1 MAEERDEKKINPGG
15 PEEPSRE
22 DEIGTDQGT
31 SSGSEQTEDTKRGET
46 EKKKKQD
53 APEQTGKTGEK
64 MQQSPSQ
71 KMSLFERFGLLL
83 SRIRRFFHHILHP
96 QPDSQII
103 PKRRRPFE
111 RRQKTAEEQADPKKE
126 DPSKEQEEQKDQDQ
140 DKKGKGQETQKD
152 ADKKGTSKEE
162 TEKQGTEKQEDT
174 RKQSGQKKEQESGA
188 RESDEVSRME
198 KRTKEAKQK
207 RSLRDYGNLFFHIIA
222 RRGLGREGYMH
233 ALQMGEQAE
242 REAKEEAAR
251 ASQGDSQRSQPDG
264 NGGSKTPM
272 PDVNKPDQ
280 SKTERQE
287 GEKGQPDKPEPQPE
301 RPLKHLYEVFTKDT
315 AESNKFL
322 ANYEKR
328 LAEHLEQIEHQ
339 PVDAK
344 ATRNGDGTITFDI
357 ACGKDE
363 MGTKASFLKATDIHV
378 TMDSNYNIIEAVGRD
393 ENNQEMDV
401 TETLGAYIAA
411 DLAGNFREDY
421 NRADDVHNVLSGK
434 TFADA
439 VTRTVKDP
447 EPLHIIQWNAVNPGR
462 GKDYGDVRIDNVL
475 YHVQSMGYTS
485 TDNKSNSMNDIV
497 FTPVN
502 GQGKA
507 FKIPSDHAQ
516 QAAGFTSR
524 TFAEA
529 KKTEATID
537 GYLKSCDQIDAST
550 KELQEKQKELSA
562 SRAKENA
569 LMKYNPE
576 SPELTEITKQNK
588 ILNYQCKELK
598 QQISGALKDLVDDLN
613 AKQQADHPLQNDPPS
628 MDDTD
633 ALRKYLET
641 QKQPVTECIQ
651 SIEKTCGTMTMEEAE
666 AKATEAKDAIR
677 KQIETARAVHIEN
690 VNRER
695 QDIRHIFDTVLPT
708 AKNDPFAW
716 SLEELNAAALDP
728 DRSLQEIL
736 EPEPEAEQGQEQGQ
750 EQRQTKG
757 QEQEGEEHEER
768 E

>member
-15 PEEPSRE
+15 LEEPSRE
-22 DEIGTDQGT
+22 DEIGAGQNAP
-31 SSGSEQTEDTKRGET
+31 SNSEQTEDAKREET

-53 APEQTGKTGEK
+53 APEQTGKTGEE

-111 RRQKTAEEQADPKKE
+111 RRQKTAEEQVDPKKE

-162 TEKQGTEKQEDT
+162 TEKQEDT

-207 RSLRDYGNLFFHIIA
+207 RSLHDYGNLFFHIIA

-272 PDVNKPDQ
+272 PDANKSDQ

-328 LAEHLEQIEHQ
+328 LAEHLEKIAHQ
-339 PVDAK
+339 PVDTK

-357 ACGKDE
+357 ACSKDE

-401 TETLGAYIAA
+401 TETLGTYIAA

-421 NRADDVHNVLSGK
+421 NRADDVHNILSGK

-447 EPLHIIQWNAVNPGR
+447 EPDRITPWNAIDPGR

-475 YHVQSMGYTS
+475 YHAQSMGYTS
-485 TDNKSNSMNDIV
+485 TDNKSHSMNDIV

-507 FKIPSDHAQ
+507 FKIPSDRAQ
-516 QAAGFTSR
+516 LAAGFTSR
-524 TFAEA
+524 IFVEA
-529 KKTEATID
+529 KKTEAMID

-550 KELQEKQKELSA
+550 RELQEKQKELFA
-562 SRAKENA
+562 SRAKENS
-569 LMKYNPE
+569 LREHSPE
-576 SPELTEITKQNK
+576 SPELAEIAKQNK

-598 QQISGALKDLVDDLN
+598 QQIGGALKDLVDDLN
-613 AKQQADHPLQNDPPS
+613 AKQQAEHLLQNDPPS
-628 MDDTD
+628 VDNTD
-633 ALRKYLET
+633 AFRKYLEA
-641 QKQPVTECIQ
+641 QKQPVTERIQ
-651 SIEKTCGTMTMEEAE
+651 SIERTCGAMTMEEAE
-666 AKATEAKDAIR
+666 AKAAAAKDAIG
-677 KQIETARAVHIEN
+677 KQIEAARAIHIEN

-708 AKNDPFAW
+708 AKNGPFAW

-728 DRSLQEIL
+728 DHSLQEIL
-736 EPEPEAEQGQEQGQ
+736 EPEAKAEQNQGQEQTKDQ
-750 EQRQTKG
+750 ER
-757 QEQEGEEHEER
+757 EGEEHEER

>member
-22 DEIGTDQGT
+22 DEIGIDQGT
-31 SSGSEQTEDTKRGET
+31 SSGSEQTEDAKRGET

-53 APEQTGKTGEK
+53 APEQTGKTGEE

-152 ADKKGTSKEE
+152 AGKKGTSKEE

-272 PDVNKPDQ
+272 PDANKPDQ

-393 ENNQEMDV
+393 ENNQEMDI

-439 VTRTVKDP
+439 VTRAAKDP
-447 EPLHIIQWNAVNPGR
+447 EPLLIIPWNAVNPGR
-462 GKDYGDVRIDNVL
+462 G
-475 YHVQSMGYTS
+475 
-485 TDNKSNSMNDIV
+485 
-497 FTPVN
+497 
-502 GQGKA
+502 A
-507 FKIPSDHAQ
+507 
-516 QAAGFTSR
+516 
-524 TFAEA
+524 
-529 KKTEATID
+529 
-537 GYLKSCDQIDAST
+537 
-550 KELQEKQKELSA
+550 
-562 SRAKENA
+562 
-569 LMKYNPE
+569 
-576 SPELTEITKQNK
+576 
-588 ILNYQCKELK
+588 
-598 QQISGALKDLVDDLN
+598 
-613 AKQQADHPLQNDPPS
+613 
-628 MDDTD
+628 
-633 ALRKYLET
+633 
-641 QKQPVTECIQ
+641 
-651 SIEKTCGTMTMEEAE
+651 
-666 AKATEAKDAIR
+666 
-677 KQIETARAVHIEN
+677 
-690 VNRER
+690 
-695 QDIRHIFDTVLPT
+695 
-708 AKNDPFAW
+708 
-716 SLEELNAAALDP
+716 
-728 DRSLQEIL
+728 
-736 EPEPEAEQGQEQGQ
+736 
-750 EQRQTKG
+750 
-757 QEQEGEEHEER
+757 
-768 E
+768 

>member
-1 MAEERDEKKINPGG
+1 MAEERDENRINHGG
-15 PEEPSRE
+15 PEDPSHE
-22 DEIGTDQGT
+22 DGTRADQGAP
-31 SSGSEQTEDTKRGET
+31 SGTGRTEDTKHGET
-46 EKKKKQD
+46 EGKKKQD
-53 APEQTGKTGEK
+53 APEQTGKAGEE
-64 MQQSPSQ
+64 MEQSPPQ

-152 ADKKGTSKEE
+152 TDKKGTSKEE

-174 RKQSGQKKEQESGA
+174 RKQSGQKKEQESA
-188 RESDEVSRME
+188 ERNSDEVSRME
-198 KRTKEAKQK
+198 KRAKEAKQK

-251 ASQGDSQRSQPDG
+251 ASREDSSKFQPDG
-264 NGGSKTPM
+264 NGPM
-272 PDVNKPDQ
+272 PDGNKPDQ
-280 SKTERQE
+280 SKTERQG

-447 EPLHIIQWNAVNPGR
+447 DPLLIIPWNAVNPGR

-485 TDNKSNSMNDIV
+485 TDNKSSSMDDIV

-516 QAAGFTSR
+516 KAAGFTSR
-524 TFAEA
+524 TFAKA
-529 KKTEATID
+529 KKTEAMID

-550 KELQEKQKELSA
+550 KELQEKQKELSV

-569 LMKYNPE
+569 LTKNNPE
-576 SPELTEITKQNK
+576 SPELAEITKQNK

-598 QQISGALKDLVDDLN
+598 QQIDGAFKNLVDDLN

-633 ALRKYLET
+633 ALRKYLEA
-641 QKQPVTECIQ
+641 QKQPVTKCIQ
-651 SIEKTCGTMTMEEAE
+651 SIEKTCGTMTIEEAE
-666 AKATEAKDAIR
+666 AKAAEAKDAIR
-677 KQIETARAVHIEN
+677 KQIEAARAVHIEN

-708 AKNDPFAW
+708 AKNGPFAW

-750 EQRQTKG
+750 EQSQTKG

>member
-22 DEIGTDQGT
+22 DETRADQGAP
-31 SSGSEQTEDTKRGET
+31 SGTGRTEDAKHGET
-46 EKKKKQD
+46 EGKKKQD
-53 APEQTGKTGEK
+53 AHEQTGKTGEE

-111 RRQKTAEEQADPKKE
+111 RRQKTAEEQVDPKKE

-162 TEKQGTEKQEDT
+162 TEKQEDT

-207 RSLRDYGNLFFHIIA
+207 RSLHDYGNLFFHIIA

-251 ASQGDSQRSQPDG
+251 ASQRDSQRSQPDG

-272 PDVNKPDQ
+272 PDANKSDQ

-357 ACGKDE
+357 ACSKDE

-421 NRADDVHNVLSGK
+421 NRADDVHNILSGK

-447 EPLHIIQWNAVNPGR
+447 EPDRITPWNAIDPGR

-475 YHVQSMGYTS
+475 YHAQSMGYTS
-485 TDNKSNSMNDIV
+485 TDNKSHSMNDIV

-507 FKIPSDHAQ
+507 FKIPSDRAQ
-516 QAAGFTSR
+516 LAAGFTSR
-524 TFAEA
+524 IFVEA
-529 KKTEATID
+529 KKTEAMID
-537 GYLKSCDQIDAST
+537 GHLKSCDQIDAST
-550 KELQEKQKELSA
+550 RELQEKQKELFA
-562 SRAKENA
+562 SRTKENT
-569 LMKYNPE
+569 LKERSPE
-576 SPELTEITKQNK
+576 SPELAEIAKQNK

-598 QQISGALKDLVDDLN
+598 QQINGALKDLVDDLN
-613 AKQQADHPLQNDPPS
+613 AKQQADHLLQNDPPS
-628 MDDTD
+628 IDNTD
-633 ALRKYLET
+633 ALRKYLEA
-641 QKQPVTECIQ
+641 QKQPVTKRIR
-651 SIEKTCGTMTMEEAE
+651 SIERACGAMTLEEAE
-666 AKATEAKDAIR
+666 AKAEAAKDAIGKR
-677 KQIETARAVHIEN
+677 IEAARAIHIEN

-708 AKNDPFAW
+708 AKNGPFAW

-736 EPEPEAEQGQEQGQ
+736 EPELEAEQGQEQGQ

>member
-1 MAEERDEKKINPGG
+1 MAEERDENRINHGG
-15 PEEPSRE
+15 PEDPSRE
-22 DEIGTDQGT
+22 DGTRTDQGAP
-31 SSGSEQTEDTKRGET
+31 SGTGQTEDTKREESEG
-46 EKKKKQD
+46 KKKQD
-53 APEQTGKTGEK
+53 APEQTEKTGEE
-64 MQQSPSQ
+64 MQQSPPQ

-83 SRIRRFFHHILHP
+83 SRIRRFFHRILHP

-111 RRQKTAEEQADPKKE
+111 QRQKTAEEQADPKKE

-140 DKKGKGQETQKD
+140 SKKGKGQEEQKD
-152 ADKKGTSKEE
+152 TDKKGSSKEE

-174 RKQSGQKKEQESGA
+174 RKQSGQKKEQESTERG
-188 RESDEVSRME
+188 SDEVSRME
-198 KRTKEAKQK
+198 KRTKEAKQR

-242 REAKEEAAR
+242 REAKEAAR
-251 ASQGDSQRSQPDG
+251 ASREDSSKFQPDG
-264 NGGSKTPM
+264 NVPM
-272 PDVNKPDQ
+272 PDGNKPDQ
-280 SKTERQE
+280 SKTERQG

-363 MGTKASFLKATDIHV
+363 MGTKASFLKATDLHI
-378 TMDSNYNIIEAVGRD
+378 TMDSNYNVIEAVGRD

-447 EPLHIIQWNAVNPGR
+447 DQLLIIPWNAVYPGR

-485 TDNKSNSMNDIV
+485 TDNKSSSMDDIV

-516 QAAGFTSR
+516 KAAGFTSR
-524 TFAEA
+524 TFAKA
-529 KKTEATID
+529 KKTEAMID
-537 GYLKSCDQIDAST
+537 GYLKSCDQLDAST

-562 SRAKENA
+562 SRAKENY
-569 LMKYNPE
+569 LTKYNPG
-576 SPELTEITKQNK
+576 SSELAGITKQNK
-588 ILNYQCKELK
+588 ILNYQYKELK
-598 QQISGALKDLVDDLN
+598 QQIDGAFKNLVDDLN

-628 MDDTD
+628 MDNTD
-633 ALRKYLET
+633 AVRKYLEA

-651 SIEKTCGTMTMEEAE
+651 SIEKTCGTMTIEEAE
-666 AKATEAKDAIR
+666 AQAAEAKDAIR
-677 KQIETARAVHIEN
+677 KQIEAARAVHIEN

-708 AKNDPFAW
+708 AKNGPFAW

-736 EPEPEAEQGQEQGQ
+736 EPEPEAEQGQEQS
-750 EQRQTKG
+750 QTKD
-757 QEQEGEEHEER
+757 QEQESEEHEER

>member
-15 PEEPSRE
+15 LEEPSRE
-22 DEIGTDQGT
+22 DEIGAGQNAP
-31 SSGSEQTEDTKRGET
+31 SNSEQTEDAKREET

-53 APEQTGKTGEK
+53 APEQTGKTGEE

-111 RRQKTAEEQADPKKE
+111 RRQKTAEEQVDPKKE

-162 TEKQGTEKQEDT
+162 TEKQEDT

-207 RSLRDYGNLFFHIIA
+207 RSLHDYGNLFFHIIA

-272 PDVNKPDQ
+272 PDANKSDQ

-328 LAEHLEQIEHQ
+328 LAEHLEKIAHQ
-339 PVDAK
+339 PVDTK

-357 ACGKDE
+357 ACSKDE

-421 NRADDVHNVLSGK
+421 NRADDVHNILSGK

-447 EPLHIIQWNAVNPGR
+447 EPDRITPWNAIDPGR

-475 YHVQSMGYTS
+475 YHAQSMGYTS
-485 TDNKSNSMNDIV
+485 TDNKSHSMNDIV

-507 FKIPSDHAQ
+507 FKIPSDRAQ
-516 QAAGFTSR
+516 LAAGFTSR
-524 TFAEA
+524 IFVEA
-529 KKTEATID
+529 KKTEAMID
-537 GYLKSCDQIDAST
+537 GHLKSCDQIDAST
-550 KELQEKQKELSA
+550 RELQEKQKELFA
-562 SRAKENA
+562 SRTKENT
-569 LMKYNPE
+569 LKERSPE
-576 SPELTEITKQNK
+576 SPELAEIAKQNK

-613 AKQQADHPLQNDPPS
+613 AKQQADHLLQNDPPS
-628 MDDTD
+628 IDNTD
-633 ALRKYLET
+633 ALRKYLEA
-641 QKQPVTECIQ
+641 QKQPVTKRIR
-651 SIEKTCGTMTMEEAE
+651 SIERACGAITLEEAE
-666 AKATEAKDAIR
+666 AKAEAAKDAIGKR
-677 KQIETARAVHIEN
+677 IEAARAIHIEN

-708 AKNDPFAW
+708 AKNGPFAW

-728 DRSLQEIL
+728 DHSLQEIL
-736 EPEPEAEQGQEQGQ
+736 EPEAEAEQNQGQEQTKDQ
-750 EQRQTKG
+750 ER
-757 QEQEGEEHEER
+757 EGEEHEER

>member
-1 MAEERDEKKINPGG
+1 MAEERDENRINHGG
-15 PEEPSRE
+15 PEDPSRE
-22 DEIGTDQGT
+22 DGTRTDQGAP
-31 SSGSEQTEDTKRGET
+31 SGSEQTEDTKHGET
-46 EKKKKQD
+46 EGKKKQD
-53 APEQTGKTGEK
+53 APEQTGKTGEE
-64 MQQSPSQ
+64 MQQSPPQ

-111 RRQKTAEEQADPKKE
+111 QRQKTAEEQADPKKE

-140 DKKGKGQETQKD
+140 SKKGKGQEEQKD
-152 ADKKGTSKEE
+152 TDKKGSSKEE

-174 RKQSGQKKEQESGA
+174 RKQSGQRKEQEA
-188 RESDEVSRME
+188 AERDSDEVSRME

-242 REAKEEAAR
+242 REAKKEAAR
-251 ASQGDSQRSQPDG
+251 ASGEDSSKSQPDG
-264 NGGSKTPM
+264 SGTKTPI

-280 SKTERQE
+280 SKAERQE

-363 MGTKASFLKATDIHV
+363 MGTKTSFLKATDIHI

-447 EPLHIIQWNAVNPGR
+447 EPLLIIPWNAVNPGR

-485 TDNKSNSMNDIV
+485 TDNKSSSMDDVV

-516 QAAGFTSR
+516 KAAGFSSR

-529 KKTEATID
+529 KKTEAMID
-537 GYLKSCDQIDAST
+537 GYLKSCDQLDAST

-562 SRAKENA
+562 SRAKENYLTKA
-569 LMKYNPE
+569 NPK
-576 SPELTEITKQNK
+576 SPELAEIVKQNK

-598 QQISGALKDLVDDLN
+598 QQIDGTFKNLVDDLN

-628 MDDTD
+628 MDNTD
-633 ALRKYLET
+633 ALRKYLEA

-651 SIEKTCGTMTMEEAE
+651 SIEKTCGTMTIEEAE
-666 AKATEAKDAIR
+666 AKAAEAKDAIR
-677 KQIETARAVHIEN
+677 KQIEAARAVHIEN

-708 AKNDPFAW
+708 AKNGPFAW

-750 EQRQTKG
+750 EQSQTKG

>member
-1 MAEERDEKKINPGG
+1 
-15 PEEPSRE
+15 
-22 DEIGTDQGT
+22 
-31 SSGSEQTEDTKRGET
+31 
-46 EKKKKQD
+46 
-53 APEQTGKTGEK
+53 
-64 MQQSPSQ
+64 
-71 KMSLFERFGLLL
+71 
-83 SRIRRFFHHILHP
+83 
-96 QPDSQII
+96 
-103 PKRRRPFE
+103 
-111 RRQKTAEEQADPKKE
+111 
-126 DPSKEQEEQKDQDQ
+126 
-140 DKKGKGQETQKD
+140 
-152 ADKKGTSKEE
+152 
-162 TEKQGTEKQEDT
+162 
-174 RKQSGQKKEQESGA
+174 
-188 RESDEVSRME
+188 ME

-439 VTRTVKDP
+439 VTRAVKDP
-447 EPLHIIQWNAVNPGR
+447 EPLLIIPWNAVNPGR

-485 TDNKSNSMNDIV
+485 TDNKSSSMNDIV

-550 KELQEKQKELSA
+550 KELQEKQKELFA
-562 SRAKENA
+562 SRTKENT
-569 LMKYNPE
+569 LKERSPE
-576 SPELTEITKQNK
+576 SPELAEIAKQNK

-598 QQISGALKDLVDDLN
+598 QQINGALKDLVDDLN
-613 AKQQADHPLQNDPPS
+613 AKQQADHLLQNDPPS
-628 MDDTD
+628 IDNTD
-633 ALRKYLET
+633 ALRKYLEA
-641 QKQPVTECIQ
+641 QKQPVTERIR

-666 AKATEAKDAIR
+666 AKAAEAKDAIR
-677 KQIETARAVHIEN
+677 KQIEAARAIHIEN

-708 AKNDPFAW
+708 AKTVRSHGAW
-716 SLEELNAAALDP
+716 KN
-728 DRSLQEIL
+728 
-736 EPEPEAEQGQEQGQ
+736 
-750 EQRQTKG
+750 
-757 QEQEGEEHEER
+757 
-768 E
+768 

>member
-1 MAEERDEKKINPGG
+1 MAEERDEKKINTGG

-31 SSGSEQTEDTKRGET
+31 SSGSEQTEDTKRGKT
-46 EKKKKQD
+46 EKKKKQG
-53 APEQTGKTGEK
+53 APEQTEKTGEK
-64 MQQSPSQ
+64 MQQSPPQ

-126 DPSKEQEEQKDQDQ
+126 DPSKEQEERKDQDQ

-264 NGGSKTPM
+264 NSGSKTPM
-272 PDVNKPDQ
+272 PDANKPDQ

-550 KELQEKQKELSA
+550 KELQEKQKELFA
-562 SRAKENA
+562 SRTKENT
-569 LMKYNPE
+569 LKERSPE
-576 SPELTEITKQNK
+576 SPELAEIAKQNK

-598 QQISGALKDLVDDLN
+598 QQINGALKDLVDDLN
-613 AKQQADHPLQNDPPS
+613 AKQQADHLLQNDPPS
-628 MDDTD
+628 IDNTD
-633 ALRKYLET
+633 ALRKYLEA
-641 QKQPVTECIQ
+641 QKQPVTERIR

-666 AKATEAKDAIR
+666 AKTAEAKDAVR

-708 AKNDPFAW
+708 AKNGPFAW

-728 DRSLQEIL
+728 DHSLQEIL

>member
-15 PEEPSRE
+15 LEEPSRE
-22 DEIGTDQGT
+22 DETRTDQGAP
-31 SSGSEQTEDTKRGET
+31 SGTRRTEDAKRGET
-46 EKKKKQD
+46 EDKKKQD
-53 APEQTGKTGEK
+53 APEQTEKTGEEMK
-64 MQQSPSQ
+64 QSPPP
-71 KMSLFERFGLLL
+71 KISLFERFGLLL

-111 RRQKTAEEQADPKKE
+111 QRQKAAEEQADPKKE
-126 DPSKEQEEQKDQDQ
+126 DPSKEKEEQKDQGE
-140 DKKGKGQETQKD
+140 KGKDQETQKD
-152 ADKKGTSKEE
+152 TDKKGASKEE
-162 TEKQGTEKQEDT
+162 TEKQETEKQEDT
-174 RKQSGQKKEQESGA
+174 KKQSGQKKERESAA

-198 KRTKEAKQK
+198 KRTKEAKQR
-207 RSLRDYGNLFFHIIA
+207 RSLHDYGNLFFHIIA

-242 REAKEEAAR
+242 REAKQEAEER
-251 ASQGDSQRSQPDG
+251 ASREDFQKSQQDG
-264 NGGSKTPM
+264 SGGAKTPM
-272 PDVNKPDQ
+272 PDANKQDQ
-280 SKTERQE
+280 PKTEKQE
-287 GEKGQPDKPEPQPE
+287 GEKEQPDKPEPQPE

-328 LAEHLEQIEHQ
+328 LAEHLERIAHQ
-339 PVDAK
+339 PVDTK
-344 ATRNGDGTITFDI
+344 AARNGDGTITFDI
-357 ACGKDE
+357 ACSKDE
-363 MGTKASFLKATDIHV
+363 MGTKSSFLKATDIHV

-447 EPLHIIQWNAVNPGR
+447 EPLHIIPWNAVSPGR

-475 YHVQSMGYTS
+475 YHVQSMGYTF

-516 QAAGFTSR
+516 QAAGFTSH
-524 TFAEA
+524 TFVEA
-529 KKTEATID
+529 KKTEAMID

-562 SRAKENA
+562 SRAKENI
-569 LMKYNPE
+569 LKERNPE
-576 SPELTEITKQNK
+576 SPELAEIAKQNK

-598 QQISGALKDLVDDLN
+598 QQIGGALKDLVDDLN
-613 AKQQADHPLQNDPPS
+613 AKQQADHLLQNDPPS
-628 MDDTD
+628 IDNTD
-633 ALRKYLET
+633 ALRKYLEV
-641 QKQPVTECIQ
+641 QKRPVTERIQ
-651 SIEKTCGTMTMEEAE
+651 SIEATCGAMTMKEAE
-666 AKATEAKDAIR
+666 AKTVAAKDAIG
-677 KQIETARAVHIEN
+677 KQIEAARAIHIEN

-708 AKNDPFAW
+708 AKNGPFAW

-736 EPEPEAEQGQEQGQ
+736 EPEAEAEQSQEQ
-750 EQRQTKG
+750 EQTKK
-757 QEQEGEEHEER
+757 QEREGEEHEER

>member
-53 APEQTGKTGEK
+53 APEQTGKTGEE

-207 RSLRDYGNLFFHIIA
+207 RSLHDYGNLFFHIIA

-233 ALQMGEQAE
+233 AIQMGEQAE
-242 REAKEEAAR
+242 REVKEEAAR
-251 ASQGDSQRSQPDG
+251 ASQGDSQRSQTDG
-264 NGGSKTPM
+264 NGGSKTSM

-280 SKTERQE
+280 SKTEREE

-393 ENNQEMDV
+393 ENNQEMDIA
-401 TETLGAYIAA
+401 ETLGAYIAA

-439 VTRTVKDP
+439 VTRTVKDS
-447 EPLHIIQWNAVNPGR
+447 EPLHIIPWNAVSPGQ

-485 TDNKSNSMNDIV
+485 TDNKSTSMNDIV

-502 GQGKA
+502 GQGKT

-516 QAAGFTSR
+516 QAAGFTFH

-529 KKTEATID
+529 KKTEAMIN

-550 KELQEKQKELSA
+550 RELQEKQKELFA
-562 SRAKENA
+562 SRTKENT
-569 LMKYNPE
+569 LKERSPE
-576 SPELTEITKQNK
+576 SPELAEIAKQNK

-613 AKQQADHPLQNDPPS
+613 AKQQADHLLQNDPPS
-628 MDDTD
+628 IDNTD
-633 ALRKYLET
+633 ALRKYLEA
-641 QKQPVTECIQ
+641 QKQPVTKRIR
-651 SIEKTCGTMTMEEAE
+651 SIERACGAMTLEEAE
-666 AKATEAKDAIR
+666 AKAEAAKDAIGKR
-677 KQIETARAVHIEN
+677 IEAARAIHIEN

-708 AKNDPFAW
+708 AKNGPFAW

-728 DRSLQEIL
+728 DHSLQEIL
-736 EPEPEAEQGQEQGQ
+736 EPEAEAEQNQGQEQTKDQ
-750 EQRQTKG
+750 ER
-757 QEQEGEEHEER
+757 EGEEHEER

>member
-1 MAEERDEKKINPGG
+1 MAEERDEKKINPSRL
-15 PEEPSRE
+15 EAPSRE
-22 DEIGTDQGT
+22 DETRTDQGAP
-31 SSGSEQTEDTKRGET
+31 SGTRRTEDAKRGET
-46 EKKKKQD
+46 EDKKKQD
-53 APEQTGKTGEK
+53 APEQTEKTGEEMK
-64 MQQSPSQ
+64 QSPPP
-71 KMSLFERFGLLL
+71 KISLFERFGLLL

-111 RRQKTAEEQADPKKE
+111 QRQKAAEEQADPKKE
-126 DPSKEQEEQKDQDQ
+126 DPSKEKEEQKDQG
-140 DKKGKGQETQKD
+140 KKGKDRETQKD
-152 ADKKGTSKEE
+152 TDKKGASKEE
-162 TEKQGTEKQEDT
+162 TEKQETEKQEDT
-174 RKQSGQKKEQESGA
+174 KKQSGQKKERESAA

-198 KRTKEAKQK
+198 KRTKEAKQR
-207 RSLRDYGNLFFHIIA
+207 RSLHDYGNLFFHIIA

-242 REAKEEAAR
+242 REAKQEAAER
-251 ASQGDSQRSQPDG
+251 ASREDSQKSQPDG
-264 NGGSKTPM
+264 NGGTKTPM
-272 PDVNKPDQ
+272 PDVNKQDQ
-280 SKTERQE
+280 PKTEKQE
-287 GEKGQPDKPEPQPE
+287 GEKEQPDKPEPQPE

-328 LAEHLEQIEHQ
+328 LAEHLERIAHQ

-357 ACGKDE
+357 ACNKDE
-363 MGTKASFLKATDIHV
+363 MGTKSSFLKATDIHV

-411 DLAGNFREDY
+411 DFAGNFREDY

-447 EPLHIIQWNAVNPGR
+447 EPLHFIPWSAAVHTPGR
-462 GKDYGDVRIDNVL
+462 DYGDVRIDNVL

-485 TDNKSNSMNDIV
+485 TDNKSSSMNDIV
-497 FTPVN
+497 FTPAN
-502 GQGKA
+502 GQGKV

-516 QAAGFTSR
+516 QAAGFLFQTL
-524 TFAEA
+524 AEA
-529 KKTEATID
+529 KKTEAMID
-537 GYLKSCDQIDAST
+537 GYLKSCDQIDINAR
-550 KELQEKQKELSA
+550 ELQEKQKELFA

-569 LMKYNPE
+569 LRERSPE
-576 SPELTEITKQNK
+576 SPELAEIAKQNK

-598 QQISGALKDLVDDLN
+598 QQIGGALKDLVDDLN
-613 AKQQADHPLQNDPPS
+613 VKQQADHLLQNDPPS
-628 MDDTD
+628 MDNAD
-633 ALRKYLET
+633 AFRKYLEA
-641 QKQPVTECIQ
+641 QKQPVTERIQ
-651 SIEKTCGTMTMEEAE
+651 SIEATCGAMTMEEAE
-666 AKATEAKDAIR
+666 AKAVAAKDAIG
-677 KQIETARAVHIEN
+677 KQIEAARAIHIEN

-695 QDIRHIFDTVLPT
+695 QDIRHIFDAVLPT
-708 AKNDPFAW
+708 AKNGPFAW

-736 EPEPEAEQGQEQGQ
+736 EPEAEAEQSQEQ
-750 EQRQTKG
+750 EQTKD
-757 QEQEGEEHEER
+757 QEREGEEHEER

>member
-1 MAEERDEKKINPGG
+1 MAEERDENRINHGG
-15 PEEPSRE
+15 PEDPSHE
-22 DEIGTDQGT
+22 DGTRTGQGAP
-31 SSGSEQTEDTKRGET
+31 SGTGRTEDAKHGET
-46 EKKKKQD
+46 EGKKKQD
-53 APEQTGKTGEK
+53 APEQTEKTGEE
-64 MQQSPSQ
+64 MQQSPPQ

-152 ADKKGTSKEE
+152 TDKKGTSKEE
-162 TEKQGTEKQEDT
+162 TEKQRTEKQEDT
-174 RKQSGQKKEQESGA
+174 RKQSEQKKEQESGA
-188 RESDEVSRME
+188 RDSDEVSRME

-251 ASQGDSQRSQPDG
+251 ASQGDSQRSQPNG

-287 GEKGQPDKPEPQPE
+287 GGKGQPDKPEPQPE

-344 ATRNGDGTITFDI
+344 ATRNGDRTITFDI

-393 ENNQEMDV
+393 ENNQEMDIA
-401 TETLGAYIAA
+401 ETLGAYIAA

-447 EPLHIIQWNAVNPGR
+447 EPDRIIPWNAIDPVR

-475 YHVQSMGYTS
+475 YHAQSMGYTS
-485 TDNKSNSMNDIV
+485 TDNKSHSMNDIV

-550 KELQEKQKELSA
+550 KELQEKQKELFA
-562 SRAKENA
+562 SRTKENT
-569 LMKYNPE
+569 LKEHSPE
-576 SPELTEITKQNK
+576 SPELAEIAKQNK

-598 QQISGALKDLVDDLN
+598 QQISGALKDLVDDLS
-613 AKQQADHPLQNDPPS
+613 AKQQADHPLRNDPPS
-628 MDDTD
+628 IDNTG
-633 ALRKYLET
+633 ALRKYLEA
-641 QKQPVTECIQ
+641 QKQPVTERIRA
-651 SIEKTCGTMTMEEAE
+651 IERACGAMTLEEAE
-666 AKATEAKDAIR
+666 AKAAAAQDAIG
-677 KQIETARAVHIEN
+677 KQIEAARAIHIEN

-708 AKNDPFAW
+708 AKNGPFAW

-757 QEQEGEEHEER
+757 REQEGEEHEER

>member
-1 MAEERDEKKINPGG
+1 MAEERDENRINHGG
-15 PEEPSRE
+15 PEDPSRE
-22 DEIGTDQGT
+22 DGTRTDQGT
-31 SSGSEQTEDTKRGET
+31 PSGTGRTEDTKREESEG
-46 EKKKKQD
+46 KKKQD
-53 APEQTGKTGEK
+53 APEQTGKTGEEMK
-64 MQQSPSQ
+64 QSPPQ
-71 KMSLFERFGLLL
+71 KLSLFERFGLLL
-83 SRIRRFFHHILHP
+83 SRIRRFFHRILHP

-111 RRQKTAEEQADPKKE
+111 QRQKTAEEQADPKKE
-126 DPSKEQEEQKDQDQ
+126 DPSKEQEAQKDQGQ
-140 DKKGKGQETQKD
+140 DKKGKGKEEQKD
-152 ADKKGTSKEE
+152 TDKKGSSKEE

-174 RKQSGQKKEQESGA
+174 RKQSGQKKEQESA
-188 RESDEVSRME
+188 ERDSDEVSRME
-198 KRTKEAKQK
+198 KRAKGAKQR

-264 NGGSKTPM
+264 NSPM
-272 PDVNKPDQ
+272 PDGYKPDQ
-280 SKTERQE
+280 SKTERQDGGKE
-287 GEKGQPDKPEPQPE
+287 QPDKPEPQPE
-301 RPLKHLYEVFTKDT
+301 KPLKHLYEVFTKDT

-363 MGTKASFLKATDIHV
+363 MGTKASFLKATDIHI

-447 EPLHIIQWNAVNPGR
+447 EPLLIIPWNAVNPGR

-485 TDNKSNSMNDIV
+485 TDNKSSSMDDIV

-516 QAAGFTSR
+516 KAAGFSSR
-524 TFAEA
+524 TFAKA
-529 KKTEATID
+529 KKTEAMID

-562 SRAKENA
+562 SRAKEDA
-569 LMKYNPE
+569 LTKANPK
-576 SPELTEITKQNK
+576 SPELAEIVKQNK
-588 ILNYQCKELK
+588 ALNYRCKELK
-598 QQISGALKDLVDDLN
+598 QQIGGALKNLVDDLN
-613 AKQQADHPLQNDPPS
+613 AKQQADRPLRNDPPS
-628 MDDTD
+628 MDNTD
-633 ALRKYLET
+633 AVRKYLEA

-651 SIEKTCGTMTMEEAE
+651 SIEKTCGTMTIEEAE
-666 AKATEAKDAIR
+666 AQAAEAKDAIR
-677 KQIETARAVHIEN
+677 KQIEAARAVHIEN

-708 AKNDPFAW
+708 AKNGPFAW

-750 EQRQTKG
+750 EQSQTKG

>member
-1 MAEERDEKKINPGG
+1 MAEERDENRINHGG
-15 PEEPSRE
+15 PEDPSRE
-22 DEIGTDQGT
+22 DGTRTDQGAP
-31 SSGSEQTEDTKRGET
+31 SGSEQTEDTKHGET
-46 EKKKKQD
+46 EGKKKQD
-53 APEQTGKTGEK
+53 APEQTGKTGEE
-64 MQQSPSQ
+64 MQQSPPQ

-111 RRQKTAEEQADPKKE
+111 QRQKTAEEQADPKKE
-126 DPSKEQEEQKDQDQ
+126 DPPKEQEEQKDQDQ
-140 DKKGKGQETQKD
+140 SKKGKGQEEQKD
-152 ADKKGTSKEE
+152 TDKKGSSKEE

-174 RKQSGQKKEQESGA
+174 RKQSGPKKEQESA
-188 RESDEVSRME
+188 ERDSDEVSRME
-198 KRTKEAKQK
+198 KRTKETKQK

-242 REAKEEAAR
+242 REAKKEAAR
-251 ASQGDSQRSQPDG
+251 ASGEDSSKSQPDG
-264 NGGSKTPM
+264 SGTKTPI

-280 SKTERQE
+280 SKAERQE

-363 MGTKASFLKATDIHV
+363 MGTKASFLKATDIHI
-378 TMDSNYNIIEAVGRD
+378 TMDSNYNVIEAVGRD

-447 EPLHIIQWNAVNPGR
+447 EPLLIIPWNAVNPGR

-485 TDNKSNSMNDIV
+485 TDNKSSSMDDVV

-516 QAAGFTSR
+516 KAAGFSSR

-529 KKTEATID
+529 KKTEAMID
-537 GYLKSCDQIDAST
+537 GYLKSCDQLDAST

-562 SRAKENA
+562 SRAKENY
-569 LMKYNPE
+569 LTKYNPG
-576 SPELTEITKQNK
+576 SPELAEITKQNK

-598 QQISGALKDLVDDLN
+598 QQIDGAFKNLVDDLN
-613 AKQQADHPLQNDPPS
+613 AKQQANHPLRNDPPS
-628 MDDTD
+628 MDNTD
-633 ALRKYLET
+633 ALRKYLEA

-651 SIEKTCGTMTMEEAE
+651 SIEKTCGTMTIEGAE
-666 AKATEAKDAIR
+666 AQAAEAKDAIR
-677 KQIETARAVHIEN
+677 KQIEAARAVHIEN

-708 AKNDPFAW
+708 AKNGPFAW

-750 EQRQTKG
+750 EQSQTKD
-757 QEQEGEEHEER
+757 QEQESEEHEER

>member
-1 MAEERDEKKINPGG
+1 MAEERNENKINHGG
-15 PEEPSRE
+15 PEDSSHE
-22 DEIGTDQGT
+22 DETRTDQGAP
-31 SSGSEQTEDTKRGET
+31 SGSEQTEDAKHGEA
-46 EKKKKQD
+46 EGKKKQD
-53 APEQTGKTGEK
+53 TPEQTRKTGEE
-64 MQQSPSQ
+64 MQQSPPQ

-111 RRQKTAEEQADPKKE
+111 QRQKTAEEQADPKKE

-152 ADKKGTSKEE
+152 TDKKGTSKEE

-174 RKQSGQKKEQESGA
+174 RKQSGQKKEQESA
-188 RESDEVSRME
+188 ERDSDEVSRME
-198 KRTKEAKQK
+198 KRAKGAKQR

-251 ASQGDSQRSQPDG
+251 ASQEDSQRSQPDG
-264 NGGSKTPM
+264 NSPM
-272 PDVNKPDQ
+272 PDGYKPDQ
-280 SKTERQE
+280 SKAERQE
-287 GEKGQPDKPEPQPE
+287 GEKRQPDKPEPQPE
-301 RPLKHLYEVFTKDT
+301 KPLKHLYEVFTKDT

-328 LAEHLEQIEHQ
+328 LAEHLEKIEHQ

-357 ACGKDE
+357 ACSKDE
-363 MGTKASFLKATDIHV
+363 MGTKSSFLKATDIHV

-447 EPLHIIQWNAVNPGR
+447 EPLHFIPWNAAVHTPGR
-462 GKDYGDVRIDNVL
+462 DYGDVRIDNVL

-485 TDNKSNSMNDIV
+485 TDNKSSSMNDII

-537 GYLKSCDQIDAST
+537 GYLKSCDQIDVST
-550 KELQEKQKELSA
+550 KELQEKQKELFA
-562 SRAKENA
+562 SRTKENT
-569 LMKYNPE
+569 LKERSPE
-576 SPELTEITKQNK
+576 SPELAEIAKQNK

-598 QQISGALKDLVDDLN
+598 QQIGGALKDLVDDLN
-613 AKQQADHPLQNDPPS
+613 AKQQANHLLQNDPPS
-628 MDDTD
+628 IDNTD
-633 ALRKYLET
+633 ALRKYLEA
-641 QKQPVTECIQ
+641 QNQPVTERIR

-666 AKATEAKDAIR
+666 AKAAEAKDAIR

-708 AKNDPFAW
+708 AKNGPFAW

>member
-1 MAEERDEKKINPGG
+1 MAEERDENRINHGG
-15 PEEPSRE
+15 PEDPSRE
-22 DEIGTDQGT
+22 DGTRTGQGAP
-31 SSGSEQTEDTKRGET
+31 SGTGRTEDAKHGET
-46 EKKKKQD
+46 EGKKKQD
-53 APEQTGKTGEK
+53 APEQTEKTGEE
-64 MQQSPSQ
+64 MQQSPPQ

-251 ASQGDSQRSQPDG
+251 ASVEDSSKFQPDG
-264 NGGSKTPM
+264 SKTNTPM

-280 SKTERQE
+280 SKTEQQE
-287 GEKGQPDKPEPQPE
+287 GGKDQPDKPEPQPE

-328 LAEHLEQIEHQ
+328 LAEHLEKIAHQ
-339 PVDAK
+339 PVDTK

-357 ACGKDE
+357 ACSKDE
-363 MGTKASFLKATDIHV
+363 MGTKSSFLKATDIHV

-447 EPLHIIQWNAVNPGR
+447 EPLRIIPWNAIDPGR

-485 TDNKSNSMNDIV
+485 TDNKSSSMNDIV

-516 QAAGFTSR
+516 QAAGFTSH

-529 KKTEATID
+529 KKTEAMID
-537 GYLKSCDQIDAST
+537 GYLKSCDQIDANT
-550 KELQEKQKELSA
+550 RELQEKQKELFA
-562 SRAKENA
+562 SRAKENS
-569 LMKYNPE
+569 LREHSPE
-576 SPELTEITKQNK
+576 SPELAEIAKQNK

-598 QQISGALKDLVDDLN
+598 QQIGGALKDLVDDLN
-613 AKQQADHPLQNDPPS
+613 AKQQAEHLLQNDPPS
-628 MDDTD
+628 VDNTD
-633 ALRKYLET
+633 AFRKYLEA
-641 QKQPVTECIQ
+641 QKQPVTERIQ
-651 SIEKTCGTMTMEEAE
+651 SIERTCGAMTMEEAE
-666 AKATEAKDAIR
+666 AKAAAAKDAIG
-677 KQIETARAVHIEN
+677 KQIEAARAIHIEN

-708 AKNDPFAW
+708 AKNGPFAW

>member
-1 MAEERDEKKINPGG
+1 MAEERDENRINHGG
-15 PEEPSRE
+15 PEDPSRE
-22 DEIGTDQGT
+22 DGTRTDQGAP
-31 SSGSEQTEDTKRGET
+31 SGSEQTEDTKHGET
-46 EKKKKQD
+46 EGKKKQD
-53 APEQTGKTGEK
+53 APEQTGKTGEE
-64 MQQSPSQ
+64 MQQSPPQ

-140 DKKGKGQETQKD
+140 SKKGKGQEEQKD
-152 ADKKGTSKEE
+152 TDKKGSSKEE

-174 RKQSGQKKEQESGA
+174 RKQSGPKKEQESA
-188 RESDEVSRME
+188 ERDSDEVSRME

-242 REAKEEAAR
+242 REAKKEAAR
-251 ASQGDSQRSQPDG
+251 ASGEDSSKSQPDG
-264 NGGSKTPM
+264 SGTKTPI

-280 SKTERQE
+280 SKAERQE

-363 MGTKASFLKATDIHV
+363 MGTKASFLKATDLHI

-447 EPLHIIQWNAVNPGR
+447 EPLLIIPWNAVNPGR

-485 TDNKSNSMNDIV
+485 TDNKSSSMDDVV

-516 QAAGFTSR
+516 KAAGFSSR

-529 KKTEATID
+529 KKTEAMID
-537 GYLKSCDQIDAST
+537 GYLKSCDQLDAST

-562 SRAKENA
+562 SRAKENYLTKA
-569 LMKYNPE
+569 NPK
-576 SPELTEITKQNK
+576 SSELAEIVKQNK

-598 QQISGALKDLVDDLN
+598 QQIDGAFKNLVDDLN

-628 MDDTD
+628 MDNTD
-633 ALRKYLET
+633 ALRKYLEA

-651 SIEKTCGTMTMEEAE
+651 SIEKTCGTMTIEEAE
-666 AKATEAKDAIR
+666 AKAAEAKDAIR
-677 KQIETARAVHIEN
+677 KQIEAARAVHIEN

-708 AKNDPFAW
+708 AKNGPFAW

-750 EQRQTKG
+750 EQSQTKG

>member
-15 PEEPSRE
+15 LEEPSRE
-22 DEIGTDQGT
+22 DEIGAGQNAP
-31 SSGSEQTEDTKRGET
+31 SNSEQTEDAKREET

-53 APEQTGKTGEK
+53 APEQTGKTGEE

-111 RRQKTAEEQADPKKE
+111 RRQKTAEEQVDPKKE

-162 TEKQGTEKQEDT
+162 TEKQEDT

-207 RSLRDYGNLFFHIIA
+207 RSLHDYGNLFFHIIA

-264 NGGSKTPM
+264 SGGSKTPM
-272 PDVNKPDQ
+272 PDANKSDQ

-287 GEKGQPDKPEPQPE
+287 GENGQPDKPEPQPE

-328 LAEHLEQIEHQ
+328 LAEHLEKIAHQ
-339 PVDAK
+339 PVDTK

-357 ACGKDE
+357 ACSKDE

-421 NRADDVHNVLSGK
+421 NRADDVHNILSGK

-447 EPLHIIQWNAVNPGR
+447 EPDRITPWNAIDPGR

-475 YHVQSMGYTS
+475 YHAQSMGYTS
-485 TDNKSNSMNDIV
+485 TDNKSHSMNDIV

-507 FKIPSDHAQ
+507 FKIPSDRAQ
-516 QAAGFTSR
+516 LAAGFTSR
-524 TFAEA
+524 IFVEA
-529 KKTEATID
+529 KKTEAMID
-537 GYLKSCDQIDAST
+537 GHLKSCDQIDAST
-550 KELQEKQKELSA
+550 RELQEKQKELFA
-562 SRAKENA
+562 SRTKENT
-569 LMKYNPE
+569 LKERSPE
-576 SPELTEITKQNK
+576 SPELAEIAKQNK

-613 AKQQADHPLQNDPPS
+613 AKQQADHLLQNDPPS
-628 MDDTD
+628 IDNTD
-633 ALRKYLET
+633 ALRKYLEA
-641 QKQPVTECIQ
+641 QKQPVTKRIR
-651 SIEKTCGTMTMEEAE
+651 SIERACGAMTLEEAE
-666 AKATEAKDAIR
+666 AKAEAAKDAIGKR
-677 KQIETARAVHIEN
+677 IEAARAIHIEN

-708 AKNDPFAW
+708 AKNGPFAW

-728 DRSLQEIL
+728 DHSLQEIL
-736 EPEPEAEQGQEQGQ
+736 EPEAEAEQNQGQEQTKDQ
-750 EQRQTKG
+750 ER
-757 QEQEGEEHEER
+757 EGEEHEER

>member
-15 PEEPSRE
+15 LEEPSRE
-22 DEIGTDQGT
+22 DEIGAGQNAP
-31 SSGSEQTEDTKRGET
+31 SNSEQTEDAKREET

-53 APEQTGKTGEK
+53 APEQTGKTGEE

-111 RRQKTAEEQADPKKE
+111 RRQKTAEEQVDPKKE

-162 TEKQGTEKQEDT
+162 TEKQEDT

-207 RSLRDYGNLFFHIIA
+207 RSLHDYGNLFFHIIA

-272 PDVNKPDQ
+272 PDANKSDQ

-328 LAEHLEQIEHQ
+328 LAEHLEKIAHQ
-339 PVDAK
+339 PVDTK

-357 ACGKDE
+357 ACSKDE

-378 TMDSNYNIIEAVGRD
+378 TMDSNYNIIEAVGKD

-421 NRADDVHNVLSGK
+421 NRADDVHNILSGK

-447 EPLHIIQWNAVNPGR
+447 EPDRITPWNAIDPGR

-475 YHVQSMGYTS
+475 YHAQSMGYTS
-485 TDNKSNSMNDIV
+485 TDNKSHSMNDIV

-507 FKIPSDHAQ
+507 FKIPSDRAQ
-516 QAAGFTSR
+516 LAAGFTSR
-524 TFAEA
+524 IFVEA
-529 KKTEATID
+529 KKTEAMID
-537 GYLKSCDQIDAST
+537 GHLKSCDQIDAST
-550 KELQEKQKELSA
+550 RELQEKQKELFA
-562 SRAKENA
+562 SRTKENT
-569 LMKYNPE
+569 LKERSPE
-576 SPELTEITKQNK
+576 SPELAEIAKQNK

-613 AKQQADHPLQNDPPS
+613 AKQQADHLLQNDPPS
-628 MDDTD
+628 IDNTD
-633 ALRKYLET
+633 ALRKYLEA
-641 QKQPVTECIQ
+641 QKQPVTKRIR
-651 SIEKTCGTMTMEEAE
+651 SIERACGAITLEEAE
-666 AKATEAKDAIR
+666 AKAEAAKDAIGKR
-677 KQIETARAVHIEN
+677 IEAARAIHIEN

-708 AKNDPFAW
+708 AKNGPFAW

-728 DRSLQEIL
+728 DHSLQEIL
-736 EPEPEAEQGQEQGQ
+736 EPEAEAEQNQGQEQTKDQ
-750 EQRQTKG
+750 ER
-757 QEQEGEEHEER
+757 EGEEHEER

>member
-1 MAEERDEKKINPGG
+1 MAEERAEKKINPSGL
-15 PEEPSRE
+15 EAPSRE
-22 DEIGTDQGT
+22 DETRTDQGAP
-31 SSGSEQTEDTKRGET
+31 SGTRRTEDAKRGET
-46 EKKKKQD
+46 EDKKKQD
-53 APEQTGKTGEK
+53 APEQTEKTGEEMK
-64 MQQSPSQ
+64 QSPPP
-71 KMSLFERFGLLL
+71 KISLFERFGLLL

-111 RRQKTAEEQADPKKE
+111 QRQKAAEEQADPKKE
-126 DPSKEQEEQKDQDQ
+126 DPSKEKEEQKDQG
-140 DKKGKGQETQKD
+140 KKGKDQETQKD
-152 ADKKGTSKEE
+152 TDKKGASKEE
-162 TEKQGTEKQEDT
+162 TEKQETEKQEDT
-174 RKQSGQKKEQESGA
+174 KKQSGQKKERESAA

-198 KRTKEAKQK
+198 KRTKEAKQR
-207 RSLRDYGNLFFHIIA
+207 RSLHDYGNLFFHIIA

-242 REAKEEAAR
+242 REAKQEAAER
-251 ASQGDSQRSQPDG
+251 ASREDSQKSQPDG
-264 NGGSKTPM
+264 NGGTKTPM
-272 PDVNKPDQ
+272 PDVNKQDQ
-280 SKTERQE
+280 PKTEKQE
-287 GEKGQPDKPEPQPE
+287 GEKEQPDKPEPQPE

-328 LAEHLEQIEHQ
+328 LAEHLERIAHQ

-344 ATRNGDGTITFDI
+344 ATRNGDGIITFDI
-357 ACGKDE
+357 ACNKDE
-363 MGTKASFLKATDIHV
+363 MGTKSSFLKATDIHV

-411 DLAGNFREDY
+411 DFAGNFREDY

-447 EPLHIIQWNAVNPGR
+447 EPLHFIPWSAAVHTPGR
-462 GKDYGDVRIDNVL
+462 DYGDVRIDNVL

-485 TDNKSNSMNDIV
+485 TDNKSSSMNDIV
-497 FTPVN
+497 FTPAN
-502 GQGKA
+502 GQGKV

-516 QAAGFTSR
+516 QAAGFLFQTL
-524 TFAEA
+524 AEA
-529 KKTEATID
+529 KKTEAMID
-537 GYLKSCDQIDAST
+537 GYLKSCDQIDINAR
-550 KELQEKQKELSA
+550 ELQEKQKELFA

-569 LMKYNPE
+569 LRERSPE
-576 SPELTEITKQNK
+576 SPELAEIAKQNK

-598 QQISGALKDLVDDLN
+598 QQIGGALKDLVDDLN
-613 AKQQADHPLQNDPPS
+613 VKQQADHLLQNDPPS
-628 MDDTD
+628 MDNAD
-633 ALRKYLET
+633 AFRKYLEA
-641 QKQPVTECIQ
+641 QKQPVTERIQ
-651 SIEKTCGTMTMEEAE
+651 SIEATCGAMTMEEAE
-666 AKATEAKDAIR
+666 AKAVAAKDAIG
-677 KQIETARAVHIEN
+677 KQIEAARAIHIEN

-708 AKNDPFAW
+708 AKNGPFAW

-736 EPEPEAEQGQEQGQ
+736 EPEAEAEQSQEQ
-750 EQRQTKG
+750 EQTKD
-757 QEQEGEEHEER
+757 QEREGEEHEER

>member
-1 MAEERDEKKINPGG
+1 MAEERDENRINHGG
-15 PEEPSRE
+15 PEDPSHE
-22 DEIGTDQGT
+22 DGTRTGQGAP
-31 SSGSEQTEDTKRGET
+31 SGTGRTEDAKHGET
-46 EKKKKQD
+46 EGKKKQD
-53 APEQTGKTGEK
+53 APEQTEKTGEE
-64 MQQSPSQ
+64 MQQSPPQ

-152 ADKKGTSKEE
+152 TDKKGTSKEE

-174 RKQSGQKKEQESGA
+174 RKQSEQKKEQESGA
-188 RESDEVSRME
+188 RDSDEVSRME
-198 KRTKEAKQK
+198 KRTKETKQK

-251 ASQGDSQRSQPDG
+251 ASQGDSQRSQPDE

-287 GEKGQPDKPEPQPE
+287 GGKGQPDKPEPQPE

-393 ENNQEMDV
+393 ENNQEMDIA
-401 TETLGAYIAA
+401 ETLGAYIAA

-447 EPLHIIQWNAVNPGR
+447 EPLHIIPWNAVSPGQ

-485 TDNKSNSMNDIV
+485 TDNKSTSMNDIV

-502 GQGKA
+502 GQGKT

-516 QAAGFTSR
+516 QAAGFTFR

-529 KKTEATID
+529 KKTEAMIN
-537 GYLKSCDQIDAST
+537 GYLKSCDQIDVSA
-550 KELQEKQKELSA
+550 KELWEKQEELFA
-562 SRAKENA
+562 SRAKEDN
-569 LMKYNPE
+569 LRKRNPE
-576 SPELTEITKQNK
+576 SSELTEIAKQNK

-598 QQISGALKDLVDDLN
+598 QQISGALKDLVDDLS
-613 AKQQADHPLQNDPPS
+613 AKQQADHPLRNDPPS
-628 MDDTD
+628 IDNAD
-633 ALRKYLET
+633 AFRKYLET
-641 QKQPVTECIQ
+641 QKQLVTERIQ
-651 SIEKTCGTMTMEEAE
+651 SIERACGAMTLEEAE
-666 AKATEAKDAIR
+666 AKATAAQDAIG
-677 KQIETARAVHIEN
+677 KQIEAARAIHIEN

-708 AKNDPFAW
+708 AKNGPFAW

>member
-1 MAEERDEKKINPGG
+1 MAEERDENRINHGG
-15 PEEPSRE
+15 PEDPSRE
-22 DEIGTDQGT
+22 DGTRTDQGAP
-31 SSGSEQTEDTKRGET
+31 SGTGRTEDTKRKESEG
-46 EKKKKQD
+46 KKKQD
-53 APEQTGKTGEK
+53 APEQTGKTGEEMK
-64 MQQSPSQ
+64 QSPPQ
-71 KMSLFERFGLLL
+71 KLSLFERFGLLL

-111 RRQKTAEEQADPKKE
+111 QRQKTAEEQADPKKE
-126 DPSKEQEEQKDQDQ
+126 DPSKEQEEQKDQGQ
-140 DKKGKGQETQKD
+140 DKKGKGQEEQKD
-152 ADKKGTSKEE
+152 TDKKGSSKEE

-174 RKQSGQKKEQESGA
+174 RKQSGQKKEQESA
-188 RESDEVSRME
+188 ERDSDEVSRME
-198 KRTKEAKQK
+198 KRAKGAKQR

-242 REAKEEAAR
+242 REAKEAAR
-251 ASQGDSQRSQPDG
+251 ASGENSSKSQPDG
-264 NGGSKTPM
+264 SGTKTPI

-280 SKTERQE
+280 SKAERQE

-344 ATRNGDGTITFDI
+344 ATRNGDRTITFDI

-363 MGTKASFLKATDIHV
+363 MGTKASFLKATDLHI

-393 ENNQEMDV
+393 ENNQEMDI

-447 EPLHIIQWNAVNPGR
+447 EPLLIIPWNAVNPGR

-475 YHVQSMGYTS
+475 YHVQSIGYTS

-524 TFAEA
+524 TFAKA
-529 KKTEATID
+529 KKTEAMID

-576 SPELTEITKQNK
+576 SPELAEIAKQNK
-588 ILNYQCKELK
+588 TLNYRCKELK
-598 QQISGALKDLVDDLN
+598 QQIDGAFKNLVDDLN

-666 AKATEAKDAIR
+666 AKAAEAKDAIR
-677 KQIETARAVHIEN
+677 KQIEAARAVHIEN

-708 AKNDPFAW
+708 AKNGPFAW

-736 EPEPEAEQGQEQGQ
+736 EPEPEAEQGPEQGQ
-750 EQRQTKG
+750 EQSQTKG
-757 QEQEGEEHEER
+757 PEQEGEEHEER

>member
-1 MAEERDEKKINPGG
+1 MAEERDENRINHGG
-15 PEEPSRE
+15 PEDPSRE
-22 DEIGTDQGT
+22 DGTRTDQGAP
-31 SSGSEQTEDTKRGET
+31 SGTGQTEDTKREESEG
-46 EKKKKQD
+46 KKKQD
-53 APEQTGKTGEK
+53 APEQTEKTWEE
-64 MQQSPSQ
+64 MQQSPPQ

-83 SRIRRFFHHILHP
+83 SRIRRFFHRILHP

-111 RRQKTAEEQADPKKE
+111 QRQKTAEEQADPKKE

-140 DKKGKGQETQKD
+140 SKKGKGQEEQKD
-152 ADKKGTSKEE
+152 TDKKGSSKEE

-174 RKQSGQKKEQESGA
+174 RKQSGQKKEQESTERG
-188 RESDEVSRME
+188 SDEVSRME
-198 KRTKEAKQK
+198 KRTKEAKQR

-242 REAKEEAAR
+242 REAKEAAR
-251 ASQGDSQRSQPDG
+251 ASREDSSKFQPDG
-264 NGGSKTPM
+264 NVPM
-272 PDVNKPDQ
+272 PDGNKPDQ
-280 SKTERQE
+280 SKTERQG

-363 MGTKASFLKATDIHV
+363 MGTKASFLKATDLHI

-447 EPLHIIQWNAVNPGR
+447 DQLLIIPWNAVYPGR

-485 TDNKSNSMNDIV
+485 TDNKSSSMDDIV

-516 QAAGFTSR
+516 KAAGFTSR
-524 TFAEA
+524 TFAKA
-529 KKTEATID
+529 KKTEAMID
-537 GYLKSCDQIDAST
+537 GYLKSCDQLDAST

-562 SRAKENA
+562 SRAKENY
-569 LMKYNPE
+569 LTKYNPG
-576 SPELTEITKQNK
+576 SPELAGITKQNK
-588 ILNYQCKELK
+588 ILNYQYKELK
-598 QQISGALKDLVDDLN
+598 QQIDGAFKNLVDDLN

-628 MDDTD
+628 MDNTD
-633 ALRKYLET
+633 AVRKYLEA

-651 SIEKTCGTMTMEEAE
+651 SIEKTCGTMTIEEAE
-666 AKATEAKDAIR
+666 AQAAEAKDAIR
-677 KQIETARAVHIEN
+677 KQIEAARAVHIEN

-708 AKNDPFAW
+708 AKNGPFAW

-736 EPEPEAEQGQEQGQ
+736 EPEPEAEQGQEQS
-750 EQRQTKG
+750 QTKD
-757 QEQEGEEHEER
+757 QEQESEEHEER

>member
-22 DEIGTDQGT
+22 NETKANRGI
-31 SSGSEQTEDTKRGET
+31 SFGSEQTEDTKRGET
-46 EKKKKQD
+46 EGKKKQD
-53 APEQTGKTGEK
+53 TPEQTEKTGEEMK
-64 MQQSPSQ
+64 QSPPP
-71 KMSLFERFGLLL
+71 KISLFERFGLLL

-111 RRQKTAEEQADPKKE
+111 QRQKAAEEQADPKKE
-126 DPSKEQEEQKDQDQ
+126 DPSKEKEEQKDQG
-140 DKKGKGQETQKD
+140 KKGKDQETQKD
-152 ADKKGTSKEE
+152 TDKKGASKEE
-162 TEKQGTEKQEDT
+162 TEKQEDT
-174 RKQSGQKKEQESGA
+174 TKQSGQKKERESA
-188 RESDEVSRME
+188 AQESDEVSRME
-198 KRTKEAKQK
+198 KRTKEAKQR

-242 REAKEEAAR
+242 REAKQEAAER
-251 ASQGDSQRSQPDG
+251 ASREDFQKSQPDG
-264 NGGSKTPM
+264 NGGAKTPI
-272 PDVNKPDQ
+272 PDVNKQDQ
-280 SKTERQE
+280 PKTEKQE
-287 GEKGQPDKPEPQPE
+287 GGKEQPDKPEPQPE

-328 LAEHLEQIEHQ
+328 LAEHLERIAHQ
-339 PVDAK
+339 PVDTK
-344 ATRNGDGTITFDI
+344 ATRNADGTITFDI
-357 ACGKDE
+357 ACSKDE
-363 MGTKASFLKATDIHV
+363 MGTKSSFLKATDIHI

-447 EPLHIIQWNAVNPGR
+447 EPLHIIPWNAVSPGR

-516 QAAGFTSR
+516 QAAGFTSH
-524 TFAEA
+524 TFVEA
-529 KKTEATID
+529 KKTEAMID

-550 KELQEKQKELSA
+550 KELQEKQKELST
-562 SRAKENA
+562 SRAKENI
-569 LMKYNPE
+569 LKERNPE
-576 SPELTEITKQNK
+576 SPELAEIAKQNK

-598 QQISGALKDLVDDLN
+598 QQITGTFKNLIDDLN
-613 AKQQADHPLQNDPPS
+613 AKQQTDHLLQNDPPS
-628 MDDTD
+628 IDNTD
-633 ALRKYLET
+633 ALRKYLEV
-641 QKQPVTECIQ
+641 QKQPITERIQ
-651 SIEKTCGTMTMEEAE
+651 SIEATCGAMTLEEAE
-666 AKATEAKDAIR
+666 AKTVAVKDTIG
-677 KQIETARAVHIEN
+677 KQIEAARAIHIEN

-708 AKNDPFAW
+708 AKNGPFAW

-728 DRSLQEIL
+728 DHSLQEIL
-736 EPEPEAEQGQEQGQ
+736 EPEAEAEQSQGQEQTKDQ
-750 EQRQTKG
+750 ER
-757 QEQEGEEHEER
+757 EGEEHEER

>member
-1 MAEERDEKKINPGG
+1 MAEERDENRINHGG
-15 PEEPSRE
+15 PEDPSRE
-22 DEIGTDQGT
+22 DGTRTGQGAP
-31 SSGSEQTEDTKRGET
+31 SGTGRTEDAKHGET
-46 EKKKKQD
+46 EGKKKQD
-53 APEQTGKTGEK
+53 APEQTEKTGEE
-64 MQQSPSQ
+64 MQQSPPQ

-251 ASQGDSQRSQPDG
+251 ASVEDSSKFQPDG
-264 NGGSKTPM
+264 SKTNTPM

-280 SKTERQE
+280 SKTEQQE
-287 GEKGQPDKPEPQPE
+287 GGKDQPDKPEPQPE

-328 LAEHLEQIEHQ
+328 LAEHLEKIAHQ
-339 PVDAK
+339 PVDTK

-357 ACGKDE
+357 ACSKDE
-363 MGTKASFLKATDIHV
+363 MGTKSSFLKATDIHV

-439 VTRTVKDP
+439 VTRTVKNP
-447 EPLHIIQWNAVNPGR
+447 EPLRIIPWNAIDPGR

-485 TDNKSNSMNDIV
+485 TDNKSSSMNDIV

-516 QAAGFTSR
+516 QAAGFTSH

-529 KKTEATID
+529 KKTEAMID
-537 GYLKSCDQIDAST
+537 GYLKSCDQIDANT
-550 KELQEKQKELSA
+550 RELQEKQKELFA
-562 SRAKENA
+562 SRAKENS
-569 LMKYNPE
+569 LREHSPE
-576 SPELTEITKQNK
+576 SPELAEIAKQNK

-598 QQISGALKDLVDDLN
+598 QQIGGALKDLVDDLN
-613 AKQQADHPLQNDPPS
+613 AKQQAEHLLQNDPPS
-628 MDDTD
+628 VDNTD
-633 ALRKYLET
+633 AFRKYLEA
-641 QKQPVTECIQ
+641 QKQPVTERIQ
-651 SIEKTCGTMTMEEAE
+651 SIERTCGAMTMEEAE
-666 AKATEAKDAIR
+666 AKAAAAKDAIG
-677 KQIETARAVHIEN
+677 KQIEAARAIHIEN

-708 AKNDPFAW
+708 AKNGPFAW

-736 EPEPEAEQGQEQGQ
+736 EPEAEAEQGQEQGQ

>member
-22 DEIGTDQGT
+22 NETKANRGI
-31 SSGSEQTEDTKRGET
+31 SFGSEQTEDTKRGET
-46 EKKKKQD
+46 EGKKKQD
-53 APEQTGKTGEK
+53 TPEQTEKTGEEMK
-64 MQQSPSQ
+64 QSPPP
-71 KMSLFERFGLLL
+71 KISLFERFGLLL

-111 RRQKTAEEQADPKKE
+111 QRQKAAEEQADPKKE
-126 DPSKEQEEQKDQDQ
+126 DPSKEKEEQKDQG
-140 DKKGKGQETQKD
+140 KKGKDQETQKD
-152 ADKKGTSKEE
+152 TDKKGASKEE
-162 TEKQGTEKQEDT
+162 TEKQEDT
-174 RKQSGQKKEQESGA
+174 TKQSGQKKERESA
-188 RESDEVSRME
+188 AQESDEVSRME
-198 KRTKEAKQK
+198 KRTKEAKQR

-242 REAKEEAAR
+242 REAKQEAAER
-251 ASQGDSQRSQPDG
+251 ASREDFQKSQPDG
-264 NGGSKTPM
+264 NGGAKTPI
-272 PDVNKPDQ
+272 PDVNKQDQ
-280 SKTERQE
+280 PKTEKQE
-287 GEKGQPDKPEPQPE
+287 GGKEQPDKPEPQPE

-328 LAEHLEQIEHQ
+328 LAEHLERIAHQ
-339 PVDAK
+339 PVDTK
-344 ATRNGDGTITFDI
+344 ATRNADGTITFDI
-357 ACGKDE
+357 ACSKDE
-363 MGTKASFLKATDIHV
+363 MGTKSSFLKATDIHI

-447 EPLHIIQWNAVNPGR
+447 EPLHIIPWNAVSPGR

-516 QAAGFTSR
+516 QAAGFTSH
-524 TFAEA
+524 TFVEA
-529 KKTEATID
+529 KKTEAMID
-537 GYLKSCDQIDAST
+537 GYLKSCDQIDANT
-550 KELQEKQKELSA
+550 KELQEKQKELST
-562 SRAKENA
+562 SRAKENI
-569 LMKYNPE
+569 LKERNPE
-576 SPELTEITKQNK
+576 SPELAEIAKQNK

-598 QQISGALKDLVDDLN
+598 QQITGTFKNLIDDLN
-613 AKQQADHPLQNDPPS
+613 AKQQTDHLLQNDPPS
-628 MDDTD
+628 IDNTD
-633 ALRKYLET
+633 ALRKYLEV
-641 QKQPVTECIQ
+641 QKQPITERIQ
-651 SIEKTCGTMTMEEAE
+651 SIEATCGAMTLEEAE
-666 AKATEAKDAIR
+666 AKTVAVKDTIG
-677 KQIETARAVHIEN
+677 KQIEAARAIHIEN

-708 AKNDPFAW
+708 AKNGPFAW

-728 DRSLQEIL
+728 DHSLQEIL
-736 EPEPEAEQGQEQGQ
+736 EPEAEAEQSQGQEQTKDQ
-750 EQRQTKG
+750 ER
-757 QEQEGEEHEER
+757 EGEEHEER

>member
-15 PEEPSRE
+15 LEEPSRE
-22 DEIGTDQGT
+22 DEIGAGQNAP
-31 SSGSEQTEDTKRGET
+31 SNSEQTEDAKREET

-53 APEQTGKTGEK
+53 APEQTGKTGEE

-111 RRQKTAEEQADPKKE
+111 RRQKTAEEQVDPKKE

-162 TEKQGTEKQEDT
+162 TEKQEDT

-207 RSLRDYGNLFFHIIA
+207 RSLHDYGNLFFHIIA

-272 PDVNKPDQ
+272 PDANKSDQ

-328 LAEHLEQIEHQ
+328 LAEHLEKIAHQ
-339 PVDAK
+339 PVDTK

-357 ACGKDE
+357 ACSKDE

-421 NRADDVHNVLSGK
+421 NRADDVHNILSGK

-447 EPLHIIQWNAVNPGR
+447 EPDRITPWNAIDPGR

-475 YHVQSMGYTS
+475 YHAQSMGYTS
-485 TDNKSNSMNDIV
+485 TDNKSHSMNDIV

-507 FKIPSDHAQ
+507 FKIPSDRAQ
-516 QAAGFTSR
+516 LAAGFTSR
-524 TFAEA
+524 IFVEA
-529 KKTEATID
+529 KKTEAMID
-537 GYLKSCDQIDAST
+537 GHLKSCDQIDAST
-550 KELQEKQKELSA
+550 RELQEKQKELFA
-562 SRAKENA
+562 SRTKENT
-569 LMKYNPE
+569 LKERSPE
-576 SPELTEITKQNK
+576 SPELAEIAKQNK

-613 AKQQADHPLQNDPPS
+613 AKQQADHLLQNDPPS
-628 MDDTD
+628 IDNTD
-633 ALRKYLET
+633 ALRKYLEA
-641 QKQPVTECIQ
+641 QKQPVTKRIR
-651 SIEKTCGTMTMEEAE
+651 SIERACGAMTLEEAE
-666 AKATEAKDAIR
+666 AKAEAAKDAIGKR
-677 KQIETARAVHIEN
+677 IEAARAIHIEN

-695 QDIRHIFDTVLPT
+695 QDIRYIFDTVLPT
-708 AKNDPFAW
+708 AKNGPFAW

-728 DRSLQEIL
+728 DHSLQEIL
-736 EPEPEAEQGQEQGQ
+736 EPEAEAEQNQGQEQTKDQ
-750 EQRQTKG
+750 ER
-757 QEQEGEEHEER
+757 EGEEHEER

>member
-1 MAEERDEKKINPGG
+1 
-15 PEEPSRE
+15 
-22 DEIGTDQGT
+22 
-31 SSGSEQTEDTKRGET
+31 
-46 EKKKKQD
+46 
-53 APEQTGKTGEK
+53 
-64 MQQSPSQ
+64 
-71 KMSLFERFGLLL
+71 
-83 SRIRRFFHHILHP
+83 
-96 QPDSQII
+96 
-103 PKRRRPFE
+103 
-111 RRQKTAEEQADPKKE
+111 
-126 DPSKEQEEQKDQDQ
+126 
-140 DKKGKGQETQKD
+140 
-152 ADKKGTSKEE
+152 
-162 TEKQGTEKQEDT
+162 
-174 RKQSGQKKEQESGA
+174 
-188 RESDEVSRME
+188 
-198 KRTKEAKQK
+198 
-207 RSLRDYGNLFFHIIA
+207 
-222 RRGLGREGYMH
+222 
-233 ALQMGEQAE
+233 
-242 REAKEEAAR
+242 
-251 ASQGDSQRSQPDG
+251 
-264 NGGSKTPM
+264 
-272 PDVNKPDQ
+272 
-280 SKTERQE
+280 
-287 GEKGQPDKPEPQPE
+287 
-301 RPLKHLYEVFTKDT
+301 
-315 AESNKFL
+315 
-322 ANYEKR
+322 
-328 LAEHLEQIEHQ
+328 
-339 PVDAK
+339 
-344 ATRNGDGTITFDI
+344 
-357 ACGKDE
+357 
-363 MGTKASFLKATDIHV
+363 MGTKASFLKATDLHI

-439 VTRTVKDP
+439 VTRTAKDP
-447 EPLHIIQWNAVNPGR
+447 DPLLIIPWNAVNPGR

-485 TDNKSNSMNDIV
+485 TDNKSSSMDDIV

-516 QAAGFTSR
+516 KAAGFTSR
-524 TFAEA
+524 TFAKA
-529 KKTEATID
+529 KKTEAMID

-569 LMKYNPE
+569 LTKNNPE
-576 SPELTEITKQNK
+576 SPELAEITKQNK

-598 QQISGALKDLVDDLN
+598 QQIDGAFKNLVDDLN

-633 ALRKYLET
+633 ALRKYLEA

-651 SIEKTCGTMTMEEAE
+651 SIEKTCGTMTTEEAE
-666 AKATEAKDAIR
+666 AQAAEAKDAIR
-677 KQIETARAVHIEN
+677 KQIEAARAVHIEN

-708 AKNDPFAW
+708 AKNGPFAW

-750 EQRQTKG
+750 EQSQTKN
-757 QEQEGEEHEER
+757 QEQESEEHEER

>member
-1 MAEERDEKKINPGG
+1 MAEERDENRINHGG
-15 PEEPSRE
+15 PEDPSRE
-22 DEIGTDQGT
+22 DGTRTGQGAP
-31 SSGSEQTEDTKRGET
+31 SGTGRTEDAKHGET
-46 EKKKKQD
+46 EGKKKQD
-53 APEQTGKTGEK
+53 APEQTEKTGEE
-64 MQQSPSQ
+64 MQQSPPQ

-251 ASQGDSQRSQPDG
+251 ASVEDSSKFQPDG
-264 NGGSKTPM
+264 SKTNTPM

-280 SKTERQE
+280 SKTEQQE
-287 GEKGQPDKPEPQPE
+287 GGKDQPDKPEPQPE

-328 LAEHLEQIEHQ
+328 LAEHLEKIAHQ
-339 PVDAK
+339 PVDTK

-357 ACGKDE
+357 ACSKDE
-363 MGTKASFLKATDIHV
+363 MGTKSSFLKATDIHV

-447 EPLHIIQWNAVNPGR
+447 EPDRIIPWNAIDPGR

-485 TDNKSNSMNDIV
+485 TDNKSSSMNDIV

-516 QAAGFTSR
+516 QAAGFTSH

-529 KKTEATID
+529 KKTEAMID
-537 GYLKSCDQIDAST
+537 GYLKSCDQIDANT
-550 KELQEKQKELSA
+550 RELQEKQKELFA
-562 SRAKENA
+562 SRAKENS
-569 LMKYNPE
+569 LREHSPE
-576 SPELTEITKQNK
+576 SPELAEIAKQNK

-598 QQISGALKDLVDDLN
+598 QQIGGALKDLVDDLN
-613 AKQQADHPLQNDPPS
+613 AKQQAEHLLQNDPPS
-628 MDDTD
+628 VDNTD
-633 ALRKYLET
+633 AFRKYLEA
-641 QKQPVTECIQ
+641 QKQPVTERIQ
-651 SIEKTCGTMTMEEAE
+651 SIERTCGAMTMEEAE
-666 AKATEAKDAIR
+666 AKAAAAKDAIG
-677 KQIETARAVHIEN
+677 KQIEAARAIHIEN

-708 AKNDPFAW
+708 AKNGPFAW

-736 EPEPEAEQGQEQGQ
+736 EPEAEAEQGQEQGQ

>member
-15 PEEPSRE
+15 LEEPSRE
-22 DEIGTDQGT
+22 DEIGAGQNAP
-31 SSGSEQTEDTKRGET
+31 SNSEQTEDAKREET

-53 APEQTGKTGEK
+53 APEQTGKTGEE

-111 RRQKTAEEQADPKKE
+111 RRQKTAEEQVDPKKE
-126 DPSKEQEEQKDQDQ
+126 DPSKEQEEQKDQ

-162 TEKQGTEKQEDT
+162 TEKQEDT

-188 RESDEVSRME
+188 RESDEVSRMA

-207 RSLRDYGNLFFHIIA
+207 RSLHDYGNLFFHIIA

-272 PDVNKPDQ
+272 PDANKSDQ

-328 LAEHLEQIEHQ
+328 LAEHLEKIAHQ
-339 PVDAK
+339 PVDTK

-357 ACGKDE
+357 ACSKDE

-421 NRADDVHNVLSGK
+421 NRADDVHNILSGK

-447 EPLHIIQWNAVNPGR
+447 EPDRITPWNAIDPGR

-475 YHVQSMGYTS
+475 YHAQSMGYTS
-485 TDNKSNSMNDIV
+485 TDNKSHSMNDIV

-507 FKIPSDHAQ
+507 FKIPSDRAQ
-516 QAAGFTSR
+516 LAAGFTSR
-524 TFAEA
+524 IFVEA
-529 KKTEATID
+529 KKTEAMID
-537 GYLKSCDQIDAST
+537 GHLKSCDQIDAST
-550 KELQEKQKELSA
+550 RELQEKQKELFA
-562 SRAKENA
+562 SRTKENT
-569 LMKYNPE
+569 LKERSPE
-576 SPELTEITKQNK
+576 SPELAEIAKQNK

-613 AKQQADHPLQNDPPS
+613 AKQQADHLLQNDPPS
-628 MDDTD
+628 IDNTD
-633 ALRKYLET
+633 ALRKYLEA
-641 QKQPVTECIQ
+641 QKQPVTERIR

-666 AKATEAKDAIR
+666 AKAAEAKDAIR
-677 KQIETARAVHIEN
+677 KQIEAARAIHIEN

-708 AKNDPFAW
+708 AKNGPFAW